1 MLRMPANVASP
12 TLSLYMSETKDT
24 SLWELVKQFFLWIG
38 RCCKSFGS
46 WFASQIKITF
56 RKWYIVIPV
65 TILFICLGY
74 YFSRIEN
81 RKYKAEG
88 MAIIHGSMAAEIK
101 EAVRPLEMAMPA
113 HVQPSQT
120 LAARLNCPPEYTA
133 GIRRFTSFLVVDY
146 LGNVTPDAIDRDFKH
161 DLADSVNVISNNYI
175 VFQVYTKDLANLE
188 NFENALVN
196 YVNSNPIIQE
206 KYRRHHATMEYEL
219 QTCINQLNYL
229 DSLSKVF
236 YFNFPQGFQVDI
248 KPYSSTL
255 IMGKRS
261 VDVIHDDV
269 MDLIQ
274 YKKGVE
280 SELSSCTQPLVFI
293 SHLSAAPRA
302 INNRIL
308 CLLLGCIIGWLF
320 GIGLAWLIEDRK
332 QVREWLN
339 SK

>member
-1 MLRMPANVASP
+1 
-12 TLSLYMSETKDT
+12 MSETKDT
-24 SLWELVKQFFLWIG
+24 SLWELIKQFFLWLG
-38 RCCKSFGS
+38 CGFASCGH
-46 WFASQIKITF
+46 WFARQIKITF
-56 RKWYIVIPV
+56 RKWYIVIPT

-88 MAIIHGSMAAEIK
+88 MAVIHGPMAADIK

-133 GIRRFTSFLVVDY
+133 GIRRFNSFFVVDY
-146 LGNVTPDAIDRDFKH
+146 LTDFTPDVVDRDFKH
-161 DLADSVNVISNNYI
+161 NYEDTLNVISNHYI
-175 VFQVYTKDLANLE
+175 VFQVYTKDLANLQ
-188 NFENALVN
+188 NFEDALVN
-196 YVNSNPIIQE
+196 YINSNPIIQE
-206 KYRRHHATMEYEL
+206 KYQRHHVTMEYEL
-219 QTCINQLNYL
+219 QTCNNQLNYL

-261 VDVIHDDV
+261 IDVIHDDIIE
-269 MDLIQ
+269 LIQ
-274 YKKGVE
+274 YKKGIE
-280 SELSSCTQPLVFI
+280 SELSSCTQPLRFI
-293 SHLSAAPRA
+293 SHISAAPRA

-308 CLLLGCIIGWLF
+308 CLIIGCILGWLF
-320 GIGLAWLIEDRK
+320 GIGLAWLVEDRK
-332 QVREWLN
+332 QVSEWLH